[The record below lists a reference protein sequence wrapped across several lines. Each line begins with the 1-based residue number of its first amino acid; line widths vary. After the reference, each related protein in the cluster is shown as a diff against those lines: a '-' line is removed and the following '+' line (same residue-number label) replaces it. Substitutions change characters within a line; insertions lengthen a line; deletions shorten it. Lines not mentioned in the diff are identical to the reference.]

1 MSPISYA
8 VTDAGI
14 CRIVFS
20 NAANRNAVNHDF
32 AQAFAQVTRQAA
44 TDPAIRVIEITAQGP
59 FFSVGG
65 DLQEFV
71 AQAGRVRDHVMA
83 LTDLVHTGVRHLC
96 QAAAPVVIGLNG
108 MAAGGGF
115 SFLLSADV
123 VIATQS
129 ARLNSGYTKSGLTPD
144 CGATWLLPRLVGH
157 LRAFEI
163 MALNATMTA
172 VEAQALGLVTKV
184 VEDIAFEQELSRT
197 TTALAAMPAG
207 VLGRLKILLRESA
220 GRALEAQLDQEAEA
234 ISTRA
239 ALPDTIDRLRRFLE
253 K

>member
-1 MSPISYA
+1 MSAISYA
-8 VTDAGI
+8 VNDAGI
-14 CRIVFS
+14 CRIIF
-20 NAANRNAVNHDF
+20 ADAPNRNAVNHQF
-32 AQAFAQVTRQAA
+32 AQEFARVTRQAA
-44 TDPAIRVIEITAQGP
+44 TDPAIRVIEVTAQGP
-59 FFSVGG
+59 YFSVGG

-71 AQAGRVRDHVMA
+71 SEADRVRDHVLA

-123 VIATQS
+123 VIAARS
-129 ARLNSGYTKSGLTPD
+129 ARLNSGFTKSGLTPD

-163 MALNATMTA
+163 MALNETMTA
-172 VEAQALGLVTKV
+172 SEAQALGLVTKV
-184 VEDIAFEQELSRT
+184 VEDAAFADELARLT
-197 TTALAAMPAG
+197 EKLAAMPAG
-207 VLGRLKILLRESA
+207 VLGRLKILLRQAA

-239 ALPDTIDRLRRFLE
+239 ALPDTIDRLRQFL
-253 K
+253 KK

>member
-1 MSPISYA
+1 MSAISYE
-8 VTDAGI
+8 VTEAGI
-14 CRIVFS
+14 CRIIFTD
-20 NAANRNAVNHDF
+20 ALNRNAVNHKF
-32 AQAFAQVTRQAA
+32 SEAFARATRQAA
-44 TDPAIRVIEITAQGP
+44 TDPAIRVIEVTAQGP

-71 AQAGRVRDHVMA
+71 SEADRVRDHVMA

-96 QAAAPVVIGLNG
+96 QAAAPVVIGLKG

-115 SFLLSADV
+115 SFLLSGDV
-123 VIATQS
+123 VIATRS

-172 VEAQALGLVTKV
+172 DEAQALGLVTTV
-184 VEDIAFEQELSRT
+184 VEDDAFEAALSVMT
-197 TTALAAMPAG
+197 EKLAAMPAG
-207 VLGRLKILLRESA
+207 VLGQLKILLRESS
-220 GRALEAQLDQEAEA
+220 GRALETHLDREAEA
-234 ISTRA
+234 ISTRT
-239 ALPDTIDRLRRFLE
+239 ALPDTIDRLRKFL
-253 K
+253 KK

>member
-8 VTDAGI
+8 VSDSGI
-14 CRIVFS
+14 CRIIFT
-20 NAANRNAVNHDF
+20 NAGNRNAVNHDF
-32 AQAFAQVTRQAA
+32 AQAFAQATRQAA
-44 TDPAIRVIEITAQGP
+44 TDPAIRVIEVTAQGP

-71 AQAGRVRDHVMA
+71 AEADRVRDHVMA

-96 QAAAPVVIGLNG
+96 RAAAPVVIGLNG
-108 MAAGGGF
+108 VAAGGGF

-123 VIATQS
+123 VIAAQS

-163 MALNATMTA
+163 MALNQTITA
-172 VEAQALGLVTKV
+172 NEAQALGMVTKV
-184 VEDIAFEQELSRT
+184 VADAAFEPELART
-197 TTALAAMPAG
+197 TEALAAMPAG
-207 VLGRLKILLRESA
+207 VLGQLKLLLRQSA
-220 GRALEAQLDQEAEA
+220 GCAFETQLDDEAEA

-239 ALPDTIDRLRRFLE
+239 GLPDTIDRLRRFLE